1 MNVRSV
7 HLFAGRGKR
16 NSVVSRERAVATQSP
31 TVLADGVAL
40 LQVRDG
46 KWVRVHPKKKATF
59 DCDSKRTSVRV
70 ELE

>member
-16 NSVVSRERAVATQSP
+16 ISVVSRERAVATQSP
-31 TVLADGVAL
+31 TVLADVAL